1 MVDKNLS
8 LAHQGS
14 KGRGQAMKSREI
26 EAQAERVKRPYV
38 VLRKKARTV
47 MYVLGWQLTYLWY
60 LWKLITEEDEIP
72 GRDRPLAS
80 AD

>member
-14 KGRGQAMKSREI
+14 NGRGQAMKSRET
-26 EAQAERVKRPYV
+26 EALAERLKRPYV

-47 MYVLGWQLTYLWY
+47 MC
-60 LWKLITEEDEIP
+60 
-72 GRDRPLAS
+72 S
-80 AD
+80 AGSSRIYGISGN